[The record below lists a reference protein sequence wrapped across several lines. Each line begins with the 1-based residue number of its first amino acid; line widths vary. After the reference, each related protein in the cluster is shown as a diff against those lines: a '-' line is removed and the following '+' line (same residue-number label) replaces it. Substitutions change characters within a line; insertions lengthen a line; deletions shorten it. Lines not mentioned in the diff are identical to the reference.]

1 MGYTSVGAF
10 PFLFGFFSGFFGDT
24 VDSFT
29 LSKGVAAPAGSY
41 ALFNESSPYI
51 NVFGGGCATPSHSF
65 LAVWSA
71 AALTFP
77 TFSL

>member
-1 MGYTSVGAF
+1 MGYTNVASF
-10 PFLFGFFSGFFGDT
+10 SFFFFGFGVSFGDT
-24 VDSFT
+24 VVSFT
-29 LSKGVAAPAGSY
+29 LSVGVTAPAGSY

>member
-1 MGYTSVGAF
+1 MGYTNVGSF
-10 PFLFGFFSGFFGDT
+10 SFFFFGFGVSFGDT

-41 ALFNESSPYI
+41 AFCSESAPYI

-65 LAVWSA
+65 LAVWSD